1 MGHFFILLIGAFF
14 MSHSLYA
21 KDIQVE
27 IHNVDTK
34 KRGEILVMLFEKNGF
49 PKNHLAALK
58 IHILRPDSCILS
70 TTFTLVPDEYAIKVL
85 HDEDKSGTVTK
96 NWTGIFPAEGLG
108 FSNGAKLRFGPP
120 NFDDAKLTLTGE
132 TKPLV
137 IELIYP

>member
-1 MGHFFILLIGAFF
+1 

-21 KDIQVE
+21 KDIQVQ
-27 IHNVDTK
+27 IHNVDTT

-49 PKNHLAALK
+49 PKNHLAALR
-58 IHILRPDSCILS
+58 INTLSPDSSILS
-70 TTFTLVPDEYAIKVL
+70 TTFTLVPEEYAIKVL

-120 NFDDAKLTLTGE
+120 SFDDAKLTLTGE
-132 TKPLV
+132 TQPLV